1 MFLRW
6 SLPQSIKITKVPNF
20 KYVEYYQ
27 TMYQFL
33 EFNMD
38 AILRVAQQFL
48 YIHLEFRWK
57 SNFYDFFR

>member
-1 MFLRW
+1 
-6 SLPQSIKITKVPNF
+6 
-20 KYVEYYQ
+20 
-27 TMYQFL
+27 MYQFL

-48 YIHLEFRWK
+48 YIHSEFRWK